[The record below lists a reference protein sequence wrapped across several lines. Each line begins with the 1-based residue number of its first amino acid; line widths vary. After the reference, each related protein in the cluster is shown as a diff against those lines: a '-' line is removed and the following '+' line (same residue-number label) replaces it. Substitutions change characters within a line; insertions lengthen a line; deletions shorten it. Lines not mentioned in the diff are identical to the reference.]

1 MIMKHLKTVKTI
13 FMLLTLLA
21 SQAINAQSNYKT
33 ETRTSGRFMYD
44 IVVNDPTETR
54 IYTLAN
60 GLKVYLSKSTEM
72 PRMQTCIAVRTGSK
86 NDPAECTGLA
96 HYLEH
101 MLFKGT
107 DKYGSK
113 DFAKE
118 KPLLDAIENTYEI
131 YRKTTDEAKRKAIYK
146 TIDSLSGE
154 AAKYAIANEYD
165 KMCTEMGA
173 KGTNA
178 YTSLDVTC
186 YINDVP
192 SNQFEKW
199 CMMEAERFRNPQMRL
214 FHTELE
220 AVYEE
225 KNIGMDN
232 DTRGVYEKIFSELF
246 KKHGYG
252 TKTTIGTVEHLKNPS
267 IKEILKYYNKY
278 YVPNNVALCIAGDMD
293 YDKTIEVIANNFS
306 AWKPGNPE
314 QMTFP
319 AEDAITAPILK
330 TIVGPEEER
339 VMLAYRTPGAQLKK
353 EVTVLNLIN
362 KMLYNGVA
370 GLVDLDLVQKQKVRE
385 GFAYIDQNA
394 DHGIFVFGAKPMPG
408 SKLEEVKDM
417 LLAEVD
423 KIKKGEFS
431 DELLQAIINNLAK
444 EDYQKFESYQSRA
457 YFFVDAFINQL
468 DWIDV
473 VKQSED
479 LKNVTKAQVVA
490 AANRYFAENYVC
502 VMKKTGERE
511 EKSKIVKPTITPVAV
526 NRDEKSPFLQNV
538 TTKKTD
544 EIKPVFLDLEKDLQK
559 SMLKNGSK
567 VLSVKNTVNPL
578 FNLEYA
584 WKLGKLN
591 APETAFAA
599 EYLQYLGTKLMKAE
613 DLQLKMYGLACSY
626 FVDVSDN
633 ELRIGVEGVNQ
644 NMEAA
649 LKLLEDVMT
658 NAVADKDAL
667 DNMVAGEVQK
677 RSDEKKNKNVIRQML
692 INYGLYGPSN
702 KYTTRIN
709 EAQMKALTPEKLLA
723 KVKEL
728 KSLQHDVYYFGPSD
742 NAEVAK
748 IVEKVHKT
756 EKKLEVAPPI
766 KIFTVKTEAEPTVF
780 FVDYDM
786 VQADLVW
793 TAKGL
798 DFNKDM
804 LPEVRLY
811 NEYFGGGMSGVVFQT
826 IRESK
831 ALAYSTNSTY
841 RSPYTKEEPFT
852 LFSYVGTQA
861 DKISEA
867 APAMLELLNDM
878 PNSPNLFDLAKK
890 SIKNQIETE
899 RITKQNIIYRADMM
913 ERLGVKEDTRKAV
926 YEKTQKMT
934 YDDLKKFADTNIKN
948 KQSNFLV
955 LGSSKK
961 VDFKVLEKYGKVVK
975 LSMSDVFGETVK
987 P

>member
-1 MIMKHLKTVKTI
+1 MKLLKPL
-13 FMLLTLLA
+13 FMLSLLLV
-21 SQAINAQSNYKT
+21 SQVVLAQKKYTT
-33 ETRTSGRFMYD
+33 ESKSDGKFMYD
-44 IVVNDPTETR
+44 IVANDPTETR

-60 GLKVYLSKSTEM
+60 GLKIYLSKSTEM
-72 PRMQTCIAVRTGSK
+72 PRLQTCIAVRTGSK

-107 DKYGSK
+107 DKFGSK

-131 YRKTTDEAKRKAIYK
+131 YRKTTDEAKRKAIYR

-154 AAKYAIANEYD
+154 AAKFAIANEYD

-186 YINDVP
+186 YINDIP
-192 SNQFEKW
+192 ANQIEKW
-199 CMMEAERFRNPQMRL
+199 CMVEAERFRNPQMRL

-232 DTRGVYEKIFSELF
+232 DTRGVYETLYAELF
-246 KKHGYG
+246 KNHGYG
-252 TKTTIGTVEHLKNPS
+252 QKTTIGTVEHLKNPS
-267 IKEILKYYNKY
+267 IKEILKYFRKY
-278 YVPNNVALCIAGDMD
+278 YVPNNVAICIAGDLD
-293 YDKTIEVIANNFS
+293 YEKTIAVIAANFS
-306 AWKPGNPE
+306 GWAPGKPD

-319 AEDAITAPILK
+319 AEDEIKTPIIK
-330 TIVGPEEER
+330 TITGPEEER
-339 VMLAYRTPGAQLKK
+339 VMLAYRTPGAMAKK

-362 KMLYNGVA
+362 KMLYNGTA

-394 DHGIFVFGAKPMPG
+394 DYGMFVFGAKPMPG
-408 SKLEEVKDM
+408 SKLEEVQAM
-417 LLAEVD
+417 LLAEVE

-431 DELLQAIINNLAK
+431 DELMQAIVYNLAK

-457 YFFVDAFINQL
+457 YYFVDAFIQQQ
-468 DWIDV
+468 DWADI
-473 VKQSED
+473 VKQSDD
-479 LKNVTKAQVVA
+479 LKKVTKQEVIN
-490 AANRYFAENYVC
+490 AANRYFGENYVC
-502 VMKKTGERE
+502 VKKTTGERE
-511 EKSKIVKPTITPVAV
+511 AKAKIVKPTITPVAV
-526 NRDEKSPFLQNV
+526 NRDDKSAFIINFIG
-538 TTKKTD
+538 KKT
-544 EIKPVFLDLEKDLQK
+544 ESIKPVFLDVNKDLQK
-559 SMLKNGSK
+559 SVTKNGMQ
-567 VLSVKNTVNPL
+567 VISVKNTVNPL

-591 APETAFAA
+591 DPETAFAA
-599 EYLQYLGTKLMKAE
+599 DYLLFLGTKLMKAE

-626 FVDVSDN
+626 FVDASDN
-633 ELRIGVEGVNQ
+633 ELRIGVEGVSE
-644 NMEAA
+644 NMEKAT
-649 LKLLEDVMT
+649 KLLEDVLV
-658 NAVADKDAL
+658 NAVPDKEAL
-667 DNMVAGEVQK
+667 DNMVASELQK
-677 RSDEKKNKNVIRQML
+677 RGDEKKNKNVIRQML
-692 INYGLYGPSN
+692 INYGLYGPTN
-702 KYTTRIN
+702 KFTSRIN

-723 KVKEL
+723 KVKNL
-728 KSLQHDVYYFGPSD
+728 SNIKHDVYYFGPME

-748 IVEKVHKT
+748 IVGKVHKT
-756 EKKLEVAPPI
+756 SGTLNNAPAV
-766 KIFTVKTEAEPTVF
+766 KIFPVKTETEPTVF

-793 TAKGL
+793 ASKGE
-798 DFNKDM
+798 DFKPEM
-804 LPEVRLY
+804 LPYVRLY

-841 RSPYTKEEPFT
+841 RTPYSKDEPYT

-878 PNSPNLFDLAKK
+878 PNSPNLFELAKK

-913 ERLGVKEDTRKAV
+913 ERLGMKEDPRKAN
-926 YEKTQKMT
+926 YEQIEKMT
-934 YDDLKKFADTNIKN
+934 YADLKKFADMNVKG

-955 LGSSKK
+955 LGSDKK

-975 LSMSDVFGETVK
+975 LSLQDVFGETVK

>member
-1 MIMKHLKTVKTI
+1 MKQLKPLL
-13 FMLLTLLA
+13 MLSLLLV
-21 SQAINAQSNYKT
+21 SQAIFAQKKYTT
-33 ETRTSGRFMYD
+33 ESKSDGKFMYD
-44 IVVNDPTETR
+44 IVANDPTQTR

-72 PRMQTCIAVRTGSK
+72 PRLQTCIAVRTGSK

-131 YRKTTDEAKRKAIYK
+131 YRKTTDEAQRKAIYK

-154 AAKYAIANEYD
+154 AAKFAIANEYD

-178 YTSLDVTC
+178 FTSLDVTC
-186 YINDVP
+186 YINDIP
-192 SNQFEKW
+192 SNQIEKW
-199 CMMEAERFRNPQMRL
+199 CMLESERFRNPQMRL

-232 DTRGVYEKIFSELF
+232 DTRGVYETLYAELF
-246 KKHGYG
+246 KNHGYG
-252 TKTTIGTVEHLKNPS
+252 LKTTIGTVEHLKNPS
-267 IKEILKYYNKY
+267 IKEILKYYRKY
-278 YVPNNVALCIAGDMD
+278 YVPNNIAICIAGDLD
-293 YDKTIEVIANNFS
+293 YEKTIAAIAASFS
-306 AWKPGNPE
+306 GWAPGKPD

-319 AEDAITAPILK
+319 AEADIKTPIIK
-330 TIVGPEEER
+330 TITGPEEER
-339 VMLAYRTPGAQLKK
+339 VMLAYRTPGAMAKK
-353 EVTVLNLIN
+353 EVTVLNLIS
-362 KMLYNGVA
+362 KMLYNGTA

-394 DHGIFVFGAKPMPG
+394 DYGMFVFGAKPMPG
-408 SKLEEVKDM
+408 SKLEEVQTM
-417 LLAEVD
+417 LLAEIEKV
-423 KIKKGEFS
+423 KKGEFS
-431 DELLQAIINNLAK
+431 DELLKAIINNLAK

-457 YFFVDAFINQL
+457 YYFVDAFIQQQ
-468 DWIDV
+468 DWADI
-473 VKQSED
+473 VKQSDD
-479 LKNVTKAQVVA
+479 LKKVTKQEVIN
-490 AANRYFAENYVC
+490 AANRYFGENYVC
-502 VMKKTGERE
+502 VKKVNGERE
-511 EKSKIVKPTITPVAV
+511 AKAKIIKPSITPVAV
-526 NRDEKSPFLQNV
+526 NREEKSPFLA
-538 TTKKTD
+538 TFIGKKTED
-544 EIKPVFLDLEKDLQK
+544 IKPIFLDVNKDLQK
-559 SMLKNGSK
+559 SITKNGLQ
-567 VLSVKNTVNPL
+567 VISVKNTVNPL

-599 EYLQYLGTKLMKAE
+599 EYMQYLGTKLMKAE

-626 FVDVSDN
+626 FVDASDN
-633 ELRIGVEGVNQ
+633 ELRIGVEGVSE
-644 NMEAA
+644 NMEKATQ
-649 LKLLEDVMT
+649 LLEEVLT
-658 NAVADKDAL
+658 NAMADKDAL
-667 DNMVAGEVQK
+667 DNMVAGEIQK
-677 RSDEKKNKNVIRQML
+677 RGDEKKNKNVIRQML
-692 INYGLYGPSN
+692 INYGLYGPTN
-702 KYTTRIN
+702 KYTSRIN
-709 EAQMKALTPEKLLA
+709 ETQMKALTPEKLLA

-728 KSLQHDVYYFGPSD
+728 ANIKHDVYYFGPME

-748 IVEKVHKT
+748 IVGKVHKT
-756 EKKLEVAPPI
+756 GSKLNDAPAV
-766 KIFTVKTEAEPTVF
+766 KIFPVKTETEPTVF

-793 TAKGL
+793 ASKGE
-798 DFNKDM
+798 DFKPEM
-804 LPEVRLY
+804 LPYVRLY

-841 RSPYTKEEPFT
+841 RTPYSKDEPYT

-878 PNSPNLFDLAKK
+878 PNSPNLFELAKK

-913 ERLGVKEDTRKAV
+913 ERLGMKEDPRKAN
-926 YEKTQKMT
+926 YEQIDKMT
-934 YDDLKKFADTNIKN
+934 YADLKKFADTNVKG

-955 LGSSKK
+955 LGSDKK

-975 LSMSDVFGETVK
+975 LSLKDVFGENVN